1 MPKAKGSKKPKQQRK
16 AKTEVKM
23 ELILREPGQEYAQVG
38 RMLGNGRLEAICFDG
53 RTRLAHIRGK
63 LLKRVWINSGDIILI
78 ALRDFQDGKVDVIH
92 KYSTDQIRRLKQ
104 MGEIPGN
111 TKVNADMALSDSDSE
126 GVEFVFEDI

>member
-1 MPKAKGSKKPKQQRK
+1 MPKAKGSKKPKKQRQTD
-16 AKTEVKM
+16 AAIKT
-23 ELILREPGQEYAQVG
+23 ELILREPGQEYAQAG

-53 RTRLAHIRGK
+53 QNRLAHIRGK